1 MKITLNKILNEIEI
15 NIKVWVYMIF
25 IFPVNVYKHMKEK
38 ELNLIGAM
46 HYEIL
51 QLEHEEEK
59 LTKKCEED
67 KKAIEEEIIK
77 EVERILKEKGILK

>member
-1 MKITLNKILNEIEI
+1 
-15 NIKVWVYMIF
+15 
-25 IFPVNVYKHMKEK
+25 
-38 ELNLIGAM
+38 LIGAM

-67 KKAIEEEIIK
+67 KKTIEEKIVR